1 MRRAFILN
9 LDTAADRWKAIAERF
24 ARTKIEAVRVP
35 AINGAALTLPIPE
48 FDERRFHLLHGR
60 ATNPREIGCYLS
72 HVVAMR
78 AFLETYDAHGL
89 ICEDDIV
96 PGADFEKVIASALG
110 HARHWNVLRVT
121 GLGEGTPLR
130 IRRLCSGAHLCISL
144 GRVKGAGAY
153 VVDRAA
159 ARAFVAGLL
168 PMWLP
173 FDHAVDREWWFGL
186 RAAYVLP
193 FPCSQT
199 EAGFR
204 SSIQTGKTGKTKSH
218 RRWLTT
224 YPYQAANEIT
234 RWLCRGASYARAQLA
249 PRSPSA

>member
-1 MRRAFILN
+1 MRAFILN
-9 LDTAADRWKAIAERF
+9 LEAAADRWSAVTDRF
-24 ARTKIEAVRVP
+24 ARTKIEPVRVP
-35 AINGAALTLPIPE
+35 AIQGANLSLPIPE
-48 FDERRFHLLHGR
+48 FDGRRFHRLHGR
-60 ATNPREIGCYLS
+60 ATNLREIGCYLS
-72 HVVAMR
+72 HVAAMR
-78 AFLETYDAHGL
+78 AFLETDDAHGL

-96 PGADFEKVIASALG
+96 PRANLEAVLASATG

-121 GLGEGTPLR
+121 GLGDGVPVR
-130 IRRLCSGAHLCISL
+130 VRALCGDAHLCISL

-153 VVDRAA
+153 VVDRTA
-159 ARAFVAGLL
+159 ARAFVDRLL

-193 FPCSQT
+193 YPCSQT

-204 SSIQTGKTGKTKSH
+204 SSIQTGKTGRTKSR

-234 RWLCRGASYARAQLA
+234 RWLCRGASCARAQLSR
-249 PRSPSA
+249 RSPSA

>member
-1 MRRAFILN
+1 MRAFIIN
-9 LDTAADRWKAIAERF
+9 LDTAADRWKAIADRF
-24 ARTKIEAVRVP
+24 ARTRIPVVRVP
-35 AINGAALTLPIPE
+35 AVAGAALQLPVPD
-48 FDERRFHLLHGR
+48 FDERRFRLLHGR
-60 ATNPREIGCYLS
+60 TTNVREIGCYLS
-72 HVVAMR
+72 HVAAMR
-78 AFLETYDAHGL
+78 AFLETDDAHGL

-96 PGADFEKVIASALG
+96 PGSDFDEVLASALG

-121 GLGEGTPLR
+121 GLGNGTPLKVR
-130 IRRLCSGAHLCISL
+130 KLCGDFHLCISL

-153 VVDRAA
+153 VVDRTAA
-159 ARAFVAGLL
+159 QAFVDRLL

-173 FDHAVDREWWFGL
+173 FDHAVDREWHFGL

-204 SSIQTGKTGKTKSH
+204 SSIQTGKTGKTRSR

-224 YPYQAANEIT
+224 YPYQAGNELT
-234 RWLCRGASYARAQLA
+234 RWIFRSWSWLRAR
-249 PRSPSA
+249 SG

>member
-1 MRRAFILN
+1 MRAFILN
-9 LDTAADRWKAIAERF
+9 LDTATDRWKAITDRLT
-24 ARTKIEAVRVP
+24 RTKIEAVRVP
-35 AINGAALTLPIPE
+35 AIHGAALSLPMPE

-72 HVVAMR
+72 HVAAMR
-78 AFLETYDAHGL
+78 AFLETDEAHGL

-96 PGADFEKVIASALG
+96 PGENFEEVLAGALG
-110 HARHWNVLRVT
+110 YARHWNVLRVT
-121 GLGEGTPLR
+121 GLGEGVPWRVRAL
-130 IRRLCSGAHLCISL
+130 GGGYDLCISL

-153 VVDRAA
+153 VVDRVA
-159 ARAFVAGLL
+159 ARAFVDGLL

-173 FDHAVDREWWFGL
+173 FDHAVDREWRFGL

-204 SSIQTGKTGKTKSH
+204 SSIQTGKTGKTASR

-224 YPYQAANEIT
+224 YPYQAVNEIT
-234 RWLCRGASYARAQLA
+234 RWLYRGANYARVRLFQ
-249 PRSPSA
+249 R